1 MRGSFRLAPLI
12 SAIGMSIFLMNL
24 VQVIQG
30 PRNKSLPPIVDGGL
44 VFFAASSYP

>member
-1 MRGSFRLAPLI
+1 
-12 SAIGMSIFLMNL
+12 MSIFLMNL

-44 VFFAASSYP
+44 VFFAATPTR